1 MDITHGES
9 LTLENIGL
17 GAGVE
22 KFTVALN
29 QVLLNCLDP
38 NTSEKAVREITL
50 KVKIRPLNEMRT
62 EAAVTIDCVPKLAPH
77 KTFPT
82 RIFLGKDIR
91 GNVEAHEVNANQYQL
106 FPKTQGNVTSM
117 AAAGGGKEEK

>member
-62 EAAVTIDCVPKLAPH
+62 EAAVTIDCVPKLAPPQD
-77 KTFPT
+77 FPHQDLPGE
-82 RIFLGKDIR
+82 RHPG
-91 GNVEAHEVNANQYQL
+91 EC
-106 FPKTQGNVTSM
+106 
-117 AAAGGGKEEK
+117 